1 MIHRVLVGMLWL
13 GAMVVAFLLGWVTRV
28 PSDGSTETRTALER
42 HVHPMI
48 SPVETLRFPDPLAR
62 EEAFAR
68 SAEAMESGE
77 EFLAAFGELLPDFE
91 SGTTH
96 DALFVLADA
105 WAAREPAAACAWLDE
120 LDFNDPRNPYLF
132 AALSQWASA
141 DPQAARAWFDATRSD
156 PGAVRDHLLAAL
168 VRGIARNDP
177 AEALRTLL
185 AMPNS
190 PERTGSIDFLVQA
203 WRREDVEAAMT
214 NVAELPDS
222 ERSLKG
228 RAIRQLVDALSPD
241 DLATARSWAG
251 QLADPQARLDAHA
264 AIAAHWSR
272 HDPTAATGWAAA
284 IDDPAIRCR
293 ALGEAA
299 TRWARIDPPAAADWL
314 AAHAGRPDHD
324 LAARAVAW
332 STVGLAPA
340 VAFKQVAMITTES
353 LRDETFEQLGRI
365 WVTRQPQIAKNFLE
379 SDSPIPPAI
388 RSRLLEHF
396 E

>member
-13 GAMVVAFLLGWVTRV
+13 GALVVAFLLGL
-28 PSDGSTETRTALER
+28 PSDGSTETRTAPER
-42 HVHPMI
+42 HVALPTVG
-48 SPVETLRFPDPLAR
+48 PVEALRFPDPLAR

-77 EFLAAFGELLPDFE
+77 EFRATFGELLPDFE

-96 DALFVLADA
+96 DALLLLADA
-105 WAAREPAAACAWLDE
+105 WAAREPAAACAWLDK

-141 DPQAARAWFDATRSD
+141 DPQAARAWLDTAHSD
-156 PGAVRDHLLAAL
+156 PGAGRDHLLAAL

-177 AEALRTLL
+177 DEALRTLL

-203 WRREDVEAAMT
+203 WHRKGLESAMG
-214 NVAELPDS
+214 NVAALPDS
-222 ERSLKG
+222 DPSLKE

-272 HDPTAATGWAAA
+272 HDPATAAGWAAA
-284 IDDPAIRCR
+284 IDDPAIRRR
-293 ALGEAA
+293 ALGEVA
-299 TRWARIDPPAAADWL
+299 TRWARIDPPAAANWL
-314 AAHAGRPDHD
+314 AAHAGRLDYD

-332 STVGLAPA
+332 STVGLDPEA
-340 VAFKQVAMITTES
+340 AFKQVATITSES

-365 WVTRQPQIAKNFLE
+365 WITRQPQIARNFLQ
-379 SDSPIPPAI
+379 SDCPIPPAV
-388 RSRLLEHF
+388 RARLLEHF